1 MRAFSGFLT
10 ESKNLHMEHLE
21 DSVFNEGS
29 DGVVDAIRFLSSVTD
44 MLSSSEGSGIRVTV
58 KWDGAP
64 AVFAGINPENGKFF
78 VGTKS
83 VFNKVT
89 PKINYTNEDIDNNH
103 SGNLANKLK
112 VALQYLPE
120 LGIKDVLQGDM
131 LFTDDIDTTKI
142 DGEIYYSFQPNTIT
156 YTVPVAS
163 DMGKQIKKS
172 KIGVVFHTKYE
183 GDSMKEMKA
192 SFNPNVS
199 SLNKTSNVYF
209 SDADITDFSGV
220 IMTDSET
227 KSVRELIDKCKGL
240 LRKSSRLIN
249 TISADPKMVT
259 EVKIFTNQLVRGGST
274 RGYVKEFINHMTSK
288 LEKEV
293 EKAKSSAGKAKKEKL
308 AKDFI
313 AKIANKQNE
322 LTAAFDLQ
330 AALSEAKMPLIR
342 KLEQIKTMGT
352 FIKTDTGYRVTAP
365 EGFVAVDNDGKAV
378 KLVDRLEFSRTNFT
392 VSKNWDKT

>member
-1 MRAFSGFLT
+1 MRAFSEFLP

-29 DGVVDAIRFLSSVTD
+29 DGVIDAIRFLSSVTD

-131 LFTDDIDTTKI
+131 LFTNDIDTTKI

-183 GDSMKEMKA
+183 GASMKEMKA

-220 IMTDSET
+220 IMTDTET

-249 TISADPKMVT
+249 TISSDPKMVA

-293 EKAKSSAGKAKKEKL
+293 EKAKSAAGKAKKEKL
-308 AKDFI
+308 AKEFM